1 MTLLADVVAY
11 CEQRNVRVAL
21 IGAAAMT
28 VYGISRTTFD
38 TDLLTV
44 DRAVLKADFW
54 SELADPA
61 DVRRGDFEDPLAGV
75 VRIKRPGE
83 RTVDI
88 VVGKYKFQQAV
99 LSRAT
104 RVNVAGADVPVV
116 TAADLVLLNLFA
128 GGTKDLLD
136 IEMLLHAHPALRTE
150 VEQHLPDLPED
161 ARELWKH
168 FA

>member
-1 MTLLADVVAY
+1 MTLLADVVDY

-28 VYGISRTTFD
+28 VYGVSRTTFD

-44 DRAVLKADFW
+44 DRTALHVSFWAAFADAV
-54 SELADPA
+54 
-61 DVRRGDFEDPLAGV
+61 DVRKGDFDDPLAGV
-75 VRIKRPGE
+75 VRIKRAGE

-88 VVGKYKFQQAV
+88 VVAKYKFQAAV

-104 RVNVAGADVPVV
+104 PMNIAGGLVPVV
-116 TAADLVLLNLFA
+116 QASDLVLLKLFA
-128 GGTKDLLD
+128 GGPKDLLD
-136 IEMLLHAHPALRTE
+136 IEMLLQADRALLVH
-150 VEQHLPDLPED
+150 VEQHLPDLPAD
-161 ARELWKH
+161 SRRLWLR